1 MTIDRVRQAQ
11 KARALL
17 ELHRGPRMLVLPN
30 VWDPLG
36 ARMLE
41 VLGFPAVATASSSV
55 AYSLG
60 YLDGEHVGFETMLG
74 VIERIASCVSVP
86 MTADIERGYS
96 ETLDGLAANIR
107 RVIDAGA
114 VGVNLED
121 STFEGGPLRAIEE
134 QAERIRAVRDA
145 ADGEGVP
152 IVINARIDT
161 YLSRVG
167 NSDKERLAETIARGR
182 AYADAGASCLYPITL
197 DDIDSLKRLRAET
210 GAPIN
215 VYARKGTPPMLE
227 LEAAGVARLSLGP
240 GLQRASVAAIKRV
253 AEELLRYGSYDEFT
267 GGVDAEPFVS
277 RSDHD

>member
-1 MTIDRVRQAQ
+1 MTFDSVRQAQ
-11 KARALL
+11 KARAFL
-17 ELHRGPRMLVLPN
+17 ELHHGPRMLVLPN
-30 VWDPLG
+30 VWDVLG
-36 ARMLE
+36 ARVLE

-60 YLDGEHVGFETMLG
+60 YLDGEQVGFETMLG
-74 VIERIASCVSVP
+74 VIERIASSVDVP

-96 ETLDGLAANIR
+96 ETLDGIAANIR
-107 RVIDAGA
+107 RVVGAGA

-134 QAERIRAVRDA
+134 QAARIRAAREA

-152 IVINARIDT
+152 IVINARIDA
-161 YLSRVG
+161 YLSGVG
-167 NSDKERLAETIARGR
+167 GSEEERLEETVARGR

-197 DDIDSLKRLRAET
+197 HDIDSLKRLRDET

-215 VYARKGTPPMLE
+215 VYAKKGTPPMRE
-227 LEAAGVARLSLGP
+227 LEAAGVSRLSLGP

-253 AEELLRYGSYDEFT
+253 AEELLRYGTYDEFV
-267 GGVDAEPFVS
+267 GGVDAEPFLS
-277 RSDHD
+277 RSDDD